1 MLILSR
7 WSRLAYYELDLEGT
21 WGLWTLELDVSD
33 PDHPKPAKP
42 SLSEFDESGRYEV
55 WVRPF
60 PGPGGRWQVSKPRG
74 TLPSW
79 SRNCRELFFQ
89 NLDNPIMVTDYTA
102 TAPAEDK
109 GDVHLTFL
117 LNFFDEL
124 RRRAEQIGFHGFG
137 MLAIPSPTR

>member
-1 MLILSR
+1 MR
-7 WSRLAYYELDLEGT
+7 YGCGRFEG
-21 WGLWTLELDVSD
+21 
-33 PDHPKPAKP
+33 
-42 SLSEFDESGRYEV
+42 REV
-55 WVRPF
+55 GVKSPT
-60 PGPGGRWQVSKPRG
+60 PRG
-74 TLPSW
+74 TLPFW

-89 NLDNPIMVTDYTA
+89 KLDNPIMVTDHTA